1 MDRSLLNIARQ
12 RHGPVGARVGVAP
25 SVEGPAQP
33 ARAVEEGGRG
43 ALAAGGSSRGWSR
56 FVVRQQSLVAP
67 SGPARGAP
75 HSYKKPTEGSVI
87 PVGRINNRLLTVETN
102 PARRAAAAVRRLD
115 QVITQIRS
123 NGAKWPAVRPPPAT
137 HAYKKYI
144 DGSLM
149 VSGIRARRKLASIR
163 GLQRAHGLDVSQ
175 GVGGQWA
182 SISAVRNG
190 SLSFGEEA

>member
-1 MDRSLLNIARQ
+1 MCGSFAAQHRPTATRTGRRSRWGRSI
-12 RHGPVGARVGVAP
+12 GGG
-25 SVEGPAQP
+25 SGSTC
-33 ARAVEEGGRG
+33 EGGRG
-43 ALAAGGSSRGWSR
+43 GRQGRVSCRRLLARVHAEN
-56 FVVRQQSLVAP
+56 VVRQQSLVAP

-163 GLQRAHGLDVSQ
+163 GLQRAHGLDVSH
-175 GVGGQWA
+175 GVGG
-182 SISAVRNG
+182 
-190 SLSFGEEA
+190 

>member
-25 SVEGPAQP
+25 SMEGPAQP
-33 ARAVEEGGRG
+33 ARAVQGGGRG
-43 ALAAGGSSRGWSR
+43 ALAAGGSSRGWLR

-137 HAYKKYI
+137 RAYKKCI
-144 DGSLM
+144 DGSL
-149 VSGIRARRKLASIR
+149 SGTRARRKLASIR
-163 GLQRAHGLDVSQ
+163 GLQRAHGLDVSH
-175 GVGGQWA
+175 GVGG
-182 SISAVRNG
+182 
-190 SLSFGEEA
+190 